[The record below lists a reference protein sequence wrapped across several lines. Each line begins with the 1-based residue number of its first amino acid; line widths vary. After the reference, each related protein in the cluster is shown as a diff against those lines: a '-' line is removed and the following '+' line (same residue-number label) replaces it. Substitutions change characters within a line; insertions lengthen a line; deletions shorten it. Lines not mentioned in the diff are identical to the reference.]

1 MRTECK
7 RVLCSKI
14 CREVGGEGIFWGI
27 REEPEGNSF
36 LGGAQWGL
44 ELDFSPAKSPPE
56 LPPTCWEC
64 WKPEKQGGPPEA
76 VTLWPAHLGKRRK
89 KSGKGGGREGGR
101 LRELKEKGIGKETQ
115 THIFRR
121 I

>member
-1 MRTECK
+1 MKTECK
-7 RVLCSKI
+7 RVLCSRI
-14 CREVGGEGIFWGI
+14 CREVGGEEICWGI

-36 LGGAQWGL
+36 LTGTQWGL

-76 VTLWPAHLGKRRK
+76 VILHTWAKGERRV
-89 KSGKGGGREGGR
+89 GEGEGGR
-101 LRELKEKGIGKETQ
+101 LREVKEKEIGRETQ
-115 THIFRR
+115 THICRG